1 MERNQRIV
9 GSTLLLVALFASLFF
24 AGTAQAQAQYPAF
37 VGKFT
42 LTQQTHWG
50 QSVLRPGKYTIII
63 KSTAAPIIGTIRTAD
78 GDAVSFVVS
87 QASNGNTNGV
97 NALLLREKD
106 GQLTVHSL
114 ALADLKM
121 VLIYDPTLARETVQE
136 ARAGQ
141 TVPVTLAKK

>member
-1 MERNQRIV
+1 MARKQRIARTARV
-9 GSTLLLVALFASLFF
+9 VAALLTSVFSV
-24 AGTAQAQAQYPAF
+24 GTARAQAQYPAF

-50 QSVLRPGKYTIII
+50 QSVQRPGKYTISI

-97 NALLLREKD
+97 NALLIKEKD
-106 GQLTVHSL
+106 GKLTVHSL

-121 VLIYDPTLARETVQE
+121 VLIYDSSLARETVHE
-136 ARAGQ
+136 ARVSQ
-141 TVPVTLAKK
+141 MVPVIWAKK